1 MSGRAGPHTQLMKDS
16 YPLQR
21 SRLPIWISAL
31 WCVFCLAGFQP
42 ASANLTPIES
52 TTTEQTNSGQ
62 MEFRGDG
69 GEVLGAPLL
78 STRVQLTITG
88 MIATTTYVQTFH
100 NTSDTWVEG
109 RYVFPLPE
117 TAAVN
122 GMTMRIGDRLIKGEI
137 KEKQAAKRMYQQAKQ
152 SGKRASLVEQQRP
165 NVFSQTVANIAP
177 HEKIEVTLSYRQ
189 TVDFNHGRFSLRLP
203 LTITPRYI
211 PGVVSTPTDGA
222 PEETTLSL
230 DTQGWG
236 WAKPTD
242 QVPDADKITPPM
254 TTSKTTDEGAI
265 RNPVSIEIDLN
276 AGLPLARIDSPYHDI
291 VIQKNGTEH
300 QISLSA
306 GQAPMDR
313 DFVLAWQSVQQKTP
327 QAALFTEQ
335 VISDEGGNSDYLL
348 LMLLPPQTPHHSK
361 SGPLHA
367 PEQLAREVQ
376 FIIDTSGSMGGTSI
390 EQAKASLQ
398 LALST
403 LSSQDR
409 FNIVEFN
416 TSFQHF
422 SPTSEPATA
431 DNIRKAQAF
440 VQNLEAGGGT
450 EMYAPLNAV
459 LSQTTD
465 ETYLKQIVFITDGS
479 VGNESA
485 LFHLI
490 ETRLDHARLF
500 MVGIGSAPN
509 SYFMRKSAQ
518 FGRGTFTHI
527 GDLREVS
534 EKMSTLFEQLESPVL
549 RDIHI
554 EWPEGLSVE
563 AYPRK
568 HPDLYRGQPLLLKAK
583 ADTDTPNGLQ
593 GEVKLSGKM
602 ISHQWSQS
610 ITLPTKQ
617 SHTDKRSA
625 KGIASL
631 WARDKISDLLDQK
644 HAGISEADIKPQVLK
659 VALAHQLMSPY
670 TSFVAVDQI
679 IARPENGTLKQQEVP
694 NLLAKGQK
702 PSRHSLSAQAKT
714 KTLNTHIQRTS
725 AHSYP
730 QTALGLNGILLM
742 ASVCL
747 LMALLLLMLARKP
760 QPSSTLEPCL

>member
-1 MSGRAGPHTQLMKDS
+1 MSGRTAPHTQLMKDPS
-16 YPLQR
+16 PPQR
-21 SRLPIWISAL
+21 TRLPIWMSAL
-31 WCVFCLAGFQP
+31 LCIFSLTSFQQ
-42 ASANLTPIES
+42 ASANLSQIEH
-52 TTTEQTNSGQ
+52 TRTEQTNSGQ

-69 GEVLGAPLL
+69 GETVSAPLL
-78 STRVQLTITG
+78 KTKVQLSITG

-100 NTSDTWVEG
+100 NTSDSWVEG

-137 KEKQAAKRMYQQAKQ
+137 KEKQAAKKIYQQAKQ

-165 NVFSQTVANIAP
+165 NLFSQTVANIAP
-177 HEKIEVTLSYRQ
+177 KEEIEVTLSYRQ
-189 TVDFNHGRFSLRLP
+189 TVNFNHGRFSLRLP

-211 PGVVSTPTDGA
+211 PGVISSSGDDTQ
-222 PEETTLSL
+222 EETTLTL
-230 DTQGWG
+230 DSQGWG
-236 WAKPTD
+236 WANPTD

-254 TTSKTTDEGAI
+254 TTSKTTNKGAI
-265 RNPVSIEIDLN
+265 RNPVSINIDLN
-276 AGLPLARIDSPYHDI
+276 AGLPLAHIDSPYHDI

-300 QISLSA
+300 QISLSE
-306 GQAPMDR
+306 GQVPMDR
-313 DFVLAWQSVQQKTP
+313 DFVLAWQPVPQKTP
-327 QAALFTEQ
+327 QAALFSEQ
-335 VISDEGGNSDYLL
+335 ATSDEGDNSDYLL
-348 LMLLPPQTPHHSK
+348 LMLIPPQTPQHSN
-361 SGPLHA
+361 SGSLPA
-367 PEQLAREVQ
+367 PVQLPRDVQ

-403 LSSQDR
+403 LSPQDR

-416 TSFQHF
+416 SSFQHY
-422 SPTSEPATA
+422 SSISEPATA
-431 DNIRKAQAF
+431 ENIRKAQAF
-440 VQNLEAGGGT
+440 VQSLQAGGGT

-459 LSQTTD
+459 LSQVSD
-465 ETYLKQIVFITDGS
+465 ESYLKQIVFITDGS
-479 VGNESA
+479 VGNESS

-490 ETRLDHARLF
+490 ESRLNDARLF

-527 GDLREVS
+527 GDLREVA

-554 EWPEGLSVE
+554 EWPEGIIVE
-563 AYPRK
+563 TYPRK
-568 HPDLYRGQPLLLKAK
+568 HPDLYRGQPLILKAR
-583 ADTDTPNGLQ
+583 ADTENPNGLQ
-593 GEVKLSGKM
+593 GELKLSGKM
-602 ISHQWSQS
+602 ASHQWSQS
-610 ITLPTKQ
+610 ITLPSRQNKV
-617 SHTDKRSA
+617 DKRPS

-631 WARDKISDLLDQK
+631 WGRDKISDLLDQK

-659 VALAHQLMSPY
+659 VALTHQLMSPY
-670 TSFVAVDQI
+670 TSFIAVDQI
-679 IARPENGTLKQQEVP
+679 IARPKKETLKQQEVA

-702 PSRHSLSAQAKT
+702 LSAQSLSAPAKA

-725 AHSYP
+725 AHNYP
-730 QTALGLNGILLM
+730 QTALGLNGMLLM
-742 ASVCL
+742 ASLCL
-747 LMALLLLMLARKP
+747 FMALLLLTFARKP
-760 QPSSTLEPCL
+760 QPSSTLDHCS